1 LFPKN
6 TLELVININ
15 RSLNCEIINIMK
27 SIKNVF
33 QSLETATDLTLQ
45 LVAPSDYLLLQKM
58 RPVPRESKVMQ
69 MFKKRP

>member
-1 LFPKN
+1 
-6 TLELVININ
+6 
-15 RSLNCEIINIMK
+15 MK